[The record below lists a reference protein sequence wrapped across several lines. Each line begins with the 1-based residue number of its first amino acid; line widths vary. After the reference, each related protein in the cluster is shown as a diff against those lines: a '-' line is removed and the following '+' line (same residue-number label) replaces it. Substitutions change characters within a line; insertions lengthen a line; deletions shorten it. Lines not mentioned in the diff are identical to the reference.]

1 MEHVLSV
8 EQVSAAYGSIRAL
21 KEVSLH
27 VDRGECV
34 AIIGANG
41 AGKSTLMKVISGLLP
56 ASSGTIRYEGSDIT
70 KWPTHKIVAAGIAQ
84 VPEGRQVFSELS
96 VLDNLKMGAYQRK
109 DDIQPEID
117 TAFQTFPILEKRM
130 HQMAGSLSGGE
141 QQMLAMSR
149 ALMSKPKLL
158 LLDEPSMGLSPLLVK
173 TVFDTVRRLHESGL
187 SIVLV
192 EQNARM
198 ALSVADRL
206 YVLATGQIEL
216 EGNAEELQQDPRVRD
231 IYLGI

>member
-1 MEHVLSV
+1 
-8 EQVSAAYGSIRAL
+8 
-21 KEVSLH
+21 
-27 VDRGECV
+27 
-34 AIIGANG
+34 
-41 AGKSTLMKVISGLLP
+41 
-56 ASSGTIRYEGSDIT
+56 
-70 KWPTHKIVAAGIAQ
+70 
-84 VPEGRQVFSELS
+84 
-96 VLDNLKMGAYQRK
+96 
-109 DDIQPEID
+109 
-117 TAFQTFPILEKRM
+117 
-130 HQMAGSLSGGE
+130 
-141 QQMLAMSR
+141 MLAMSR

>member
-1 MEHVLSV
+1 MEHVLSI
-8 EQVSAAYGSIRAL
+8 ENVSASYGSIRAL
-21 KEVSLH
+21 KDVSLH
-27 VDRGECV
+27 VDKGECI

-56 ASSGTIRYEGSDIT
+56 AASGSVTYKGQDIT

-109 DDIQPEID
+109 DNIQPEID
-117 TAFQTFPILEKRM
+117 YAFKTFPILEKRM
-130 HQMAGSLSGGE
+130 NQMAGSLSGGE

-149 ALMSKPKLL
+149 ALMSKPELL
-158 LLDEPSMGLSPLLVK
+158 LLDEPSMGLSPLLVE
-173 TVFDTVRRLHESGL
+173 TVFQTVESLHKSGL
-187 SIVLV
+187 SIILV

-198 ALSVADRL
+198 ALRVADRL
-206 YVLATGQIEL
+206 YVLSTGNIEL
-216 EGNAEELQQDPRVRD
+216 EGTAEALQKDPRVQE
-231 IYLGI
+231 IYLGM

>member
-1 MEHVLSV
+1 METILNI
-8 EQVSAAYGSIRAL
+8 EKVSASYGSIKAL
-21 KEVSLH
+21 NQVSLH
-27 VDRGECV
+27 VDKGECV

-56 ASSGTIRYEGSDIT
+56 VTEGTITYEGKDIT
-70 KWPTHKIVAAGIAQ
+70 KLPTHKIVAEGIVQ

-96 VLDNLKMGAYQRK
+96 VLDNLRMGAFQRTDNYQA
-109 DDIQPEID
+109 EID
-117 TAFQTFPILEKRM
+117 NAFNTFPILKKRM
-130 HQMAGSLSGGE
+130 NQMAGSLSGGE

-149 ALMSKPKLL
+149 ALMSKPQLL
-158 LLDEPSMGLSPLLVK
+158 LLDEPSMGLAPLLVNTIFE
-173 TVFDTVRRLHESGL
+173 TVARLRETGL
-187 SIVLV
+187 PIILV

-206 YVLATGQIEL
+206 YVLATGNIEL
-216 EGNAEELQQDPRVRD
+216 EGTAQELQQDSRVRE